1 MYKNYEQCCGPPIP
15 SVQAMRLKLWES
27 HIGCASY
34 NILKNQ
40 PNRRWS
46 TVNVVLQASDFLR
59 YLLLRNQSN
68 SQAKIIAKGS
78 FGVFFRINLH
88 LPHKR
93 IFVSVLLIKIS
104 KACSSLRD

>member
-1 MYKNYEQCCGPPIP
+1 MYKNYEQCYGPPIP

-59 YLLLRNQSN
+59 YLLLSIRCRTITQR
-68 SQAKIIAKGS
+68 I
-78 FGVFFRINLH
+78 VFRINTVEICEL
-88 LPHKR
+88 L
-93 IFVSVLLIKIS
+93 VSNRSNNNDCIS
-104 KACSSLRD
+104 ITEFCID

>member
-1 MYKNYEQCCGPPIP
+1 MYKNYEQFCGPPIP

-34 NILKNQ
+34 NILKNH

-59 YLLLRNQSN
+59 YLLLKLTLYIFLR
-68 SQAKIIAKGS
+68 KICEFHKS
-78 FGVFFRINLH
+78 GV
-88 LPHKR
+88 
-93 IFVSVLLIKIS
+93 VQ
-104 KACSSLRD
+104 